1 MFASASGNVW
11 LDEPVHHP
19 QTHLPALN
27 SLPAYLTP
35 PPNQDETT
43 QICTHHQF
51 LPVPRLI
58 LGTKKKMFRCLGGLV
73 PSSSTTPQL
82 RCLAAKWRCN
92 RTGRRKKAPSSSR
105 SLIAAITTFAS
116 RTLHKMMKRKRNAFE
131 LTEPLQDVWGNC
143 KSPKLAFNIY
153 FFSSPR
159 FNLPSRVNPC
169 NLQWHLLM
177 FSRPQCV

>member
-1 MFASASGNVW
+1 MAGW
-11 LDEPVHHP
+11 
-19 QTHLPALN
+19 TC
-27 SLPAYLTP
+27 P
-35 PPNQDETT
+35 PPTDTPACSEFSPCLFNSAPKPRWNHADL
-43 QICTHHQF
+43 HPP
-51 LPVPRLI
+51 PVPACTAANPRN
-58 LGTKKKMFRCLGGLV
+58 KKKMFRCLGGLV